1 MQEIQ
6 SKRFMIEFLWLTS
19 KSARGA
25 SQTPARWVRDF
36 GCRVLWAGLLTPAA
50 IQAANEFSVE
60 PSLQRVTNVAQV
72 APLASQNPDAAYSIH
87 LEGDV
92 LWAAPAQGKFVLED
106 ASGTAELEMDLHGQP
121 LPPGRRMRVEGDGTI
136 TSRGAGFQL
145 GAIGPV
151 VDDNGVHTMI
161 EKSGSVYLTAGRHP
175 IWLDWFNYVEKYGL
189 SVDYQGPALPR
200 QRIPDSA
207 LFRIQ
212 SNSDNSGSTL
222 QRFIASTN
230 LVNGLD
236 YACYAVAGEVLPDFS
251 ELTPLKTGAVS
262 NFDLDA
268 MFGVTSRN
276 EHVGL
281 RFAGFLQI
289 PRDGL
294 YTFYLT
300 SDDGS
305 QLFIGQPKFR
315 VETIGAV
322 ELPQPRKMS
331 IGQALSE
338 DGDYQ
343 WIEVEGKVV
352 FVSGRKDGWDLELTS
367 ETGRL
372 KLEVADGSGLSAD
385 WLLNRRVRVT
395 GVCQN
400 VYDAE
405 GEKIGGVLLVSDKR
419 GIQIMGTDHPTVQSS
434 DTGTVLLP
442 TLTTAIEVH
451 QLSRDEAQRGYPV
464 KIQGVVT
471 CVLPERQAFT
481 IQDATRGIYVVDSSE
496 SRSVSPTIG
505 EYLEVEG
512 KTDPSLFAPIVDAD
526 RVSDLGAGRLPQP
539 VHPDWDQLMNGSL
552 DAQYVELQGIVTSV
566 STNGVT
572 LFTGDGQIRL
582 ELRVIGIKT
591 EGLELYEDAVV
602 RVRGILLASWDYV
615 THQVKVGEIRLYGA
629 EISVDQPAPADLFSL
644 PLKTV
649 AELLQFNPRAGVFQ
663 RVKVAGQ
670 IIYAQPPD
678 YYLMDGKNGL
688 HFVLKKPVPGLE
700 TGDQVE
706 VVGFPGLSGASPL
719 LYETVARKI
728 GHAALSDVEKLQA
741 NDLIRDQY
749 DSTRVKVDGLL
760 VSVRET
766 PGGQALEMRSGIR
779 TFMARLNGK
788 NDIVH
793 SLASGSRLELAG
805 VYVGEG
811 GNRAVGQG
819 ITSFELLLNSPLDIK
834 VLARP
839 PWWTLERLLVMMGVL
854 VCVLAA
860 AALWITQ
867 LHRQVEQRTTE
878 LGAQIRQRQNV
889 EYQRAMDQER
899 ARIAQD
905 LHDELGSGITEISML
920 AARAKSTSVAD
931 GKRNGFLEQ
940 VGEKAREMVTALDE
954 IVWAMDSR
962 HDSLS
967 SLVSYFCLYA
977 DRFLGLANIA
987 WRLEGPPELPDRAVD
1002 SRRRHQLFL
1011 AFKEALTN
1019 VVRHSGA
1026 TEVKLSIVLE
1036 NEQVRLTVADNGRG
1050 LSPDGRAEGMDGVVN
1065 MRTRLEKLDGH
1076 FEISSEAGRGTIV
1089 RLSLPL

>member
-1 MQEIQ
+1 
-6 SKRFMIEFLWLTS
+6 MIEFLRLAS
-19 KSARGA
+19 KHVRGRL
-25 SQTPARWVRDF
+25 QIPARFVRNF
-36 GCRVLWAGLLTPAA
+36 ARRVLWAGLLAPVA
-50 IQAANEFSVE
+50 IRAANEFSVE
-60 PSLQRVTNVAQV
+60 PSLQQVTNVAQI
-72 APLASQNPDAAYSIH
+72 ARLASQNPDTAYSIQ

-106 ASGTAELEMDLHGQP
+106 ASGTVELEMDLHGQSV
-121 LPPGRRMRVEGDGTI
+121 PPGRRVRVEGDGTI
-136 TSRGAGFQL
+136 TSRGAGVQL
-145 GAIGPV
+145 GILGPV

-175 IWLDWFNYVEKYGL
+175 IWVDWFNYVEKFGL
-189 SVDYQGPALPR
+189 AVDYEGPVLLR
-200 QRIPDSA
+200 QKIPNA
-207 LFRIQ
+207 TLFRSQ
-212 SNSDNSGSTL
+212 TDATG
-222 QRFIASTN
+222 ATN
-230 LVNGLD
+230 FVNGLD
-236 YACYAVAGEVLPDFS
+236 YACYAVSGEVLPDFS
-251 ELTPLKTGAVS
+251 ELTPLKTGTVS
-262 NFDLDA
+262 NFDLGA
-268 MFGVTSRN
+268 MLGVTSRN

-281 RFAGFLQI
+281 RFAGLLQI

-305 QLFIGQPKFR
+305 QLFIGQPPLR
-315 VETIGAV
+315 VEAIGPAV
-322 ELPQPRKMS
+322 LPQPRKMS

-400 VYDAE
+400 VCDAE
-405 GEKIGGVLLVSDKR
+405 GEKIGGILLVSDKR
-419 GIQIMGTDHPTVQSS
+419 GIRIIETDHPTVQSS

-451 QLSRDEAQRGYPV
+451 QLNREEAQRGYPV

-505 EYLEVEG
+505 EYLEVGG
-512 KTDPSLFAPIVDAD
+512 KTDPSLFAPIVDGD
-526 RVSDLGAGRLPQP
+526 RVNDLGAGRLPQP

-552 DAQYVELQGIVTSV
+552 DAQYVELQGIVTTV
-566 STNGVT
+566 SSNGVT
-572 LFTGDGQIRL
+572 LFTGDGQVKL
-582 ELRVIGIKT
+582 ELRVIGMKT
-591 EGLELYEDAVV
+591 LELERYEDAVV
-602 RVRGILLASWDYV
+602 HVRGCLFASWDYV

-644 PLKTV
+644 PLKAV

-688 HFVLKKPVPGLE
+688 HFVLKKPVLGLE

-766 PGGQALEMRSGIR
+766 PGGQALEVRSGSGIR
-779 TFMARLNGK
+779 TFLARLNGK
-788 NDIVH
+788 NDFVH
-793 SLASGSRLELAG
+793 SLASGSRLELTG

-819 ITSFELLLNSPLDIK
+819 ITSFELLLSSPLDIR
-834 VLARP
+834 VLAQP
-839 PWWTLERLLVMMGVL
+839 PWWTLERLLIMIGVL

-867 LHRQVEQRTTE
+867 LHRQVEQRTAE

-889 EYQRAMDQER
+889 EYQRAMEQER

-1002 SRRRHQLFL
+1002 SRCRHQLFL

-1026 TEVKLSIVLE
+1026 TEVKLSIVWE
-1036 NEQVRLTVADNGRG
+1036 NGQVRLTMADNGRG
-1050 LSPDGRAEGMDGVVN
+1050 LSPDGLAEGMDGVVN
-1065 MRTRLEKLDGH
+1065 MRTRLEKLGGH

-1089 RLSLPL
+1089 RLSLPLQ